1 MEDKGASEVTGIL
14 ARISGGDAGAKEEL
28 VAEVYAELRRLAAG
42 YMKSERA
49 GHTLQP
55 TALVHEA
62 YARMLGAQTPNF
74 SGRVHFFAVASQVM
88 RRILVDHARKRSAE
102 KRGAGLMVSLDERVD
117 AVSSVDKDVLL
128 VNDVLGELAQLDER
142 AATVVEMKFFGG
154 MTETEIGEAL
164 GVHAATAR
172 KDWAFARAWLF
183 QRLEG
188 NSRVKP
194 ANA

>member
-1 MEDKGASEVTGIL
+1 MEDKGGSEVTGIL
-14 ARISGGDAGAKEEL
+14 ARISTGDSGAKEEL

-42 YMKSERA
+42 YMKNERP

-62 YARMLGAQTPNF
+62 YARMLGAQSPNY

-88 RRILVDHARKRSAE
+88 RRVLVDHARKRSAE
-102 KRGAGLMVSLDERVD
+102 KRGAGLLITLDERVD
-117 AVSSVDKDVLL
+117 AVTNVDKDVLL
-128 VNDVLGELAQLDER
+128 VNDALGDLAQLDAR

-188 NSRVKP
+188 NSRSKTVS
-194 ANA
+194 A